1 MESPELPVIVGLFRR
16 VAPPA
21 YWLKLSARGGF
32 RRRGI
37 FGLAVVVWMMIAQRL
52 HPSGSLA
59 MAVSQLRAGG
69 FQSLL
74 QRCKRVREGRISPST
89 GGYCQARLK
98 LAKLIV
104 IQIMDDVFERLQSVL
119 REGWPG
125 LERPIFLLD
134 GTTLLLEHR
143 QDLLATYPPA
153 SNQRGASHW
162 STLRLVVAHDVESGL
177 AVRPAWGAANGAKAT
192 SEQKL
197 IEEVMERLPDGAIV
211 LGDRNFGVF
220 SVAWAAHQHGHPVL
234 LRLNN
239 GVARKVLGG
248 KLEAGVDRAVVWRPS
263 AGERRK
269 HPEIPA
275 AASLCGRV
283 IICQLPGAL
292 DALLCLFTSLENP
305 AAEVAQIYGL
315 RWNIETDLR
324 SLKRTVRLHHIH
336 ARSVEMM
343 EKELLLAVVAYNLVR
358 TVSCLAARKAGLR
371 PRQISFTA
379 VYALIEIYMPKLM
392 GARSE
397 RSWRRLMDTL
407 VEYAAAYKL
416 PNRKKR
422 RSYPRAIWGSGY
434 RFPSMNQ
441 GEN

>member
-1 MESPELPVIVGLFRR
+1 MEPELSVLVGLFRR

-21 YWLKLSARGGF
+21 YWLRLSAQGGF

-37 FGLAVVVWMMIAQRL
+37 FSLAVVVWMMIAQRL

-59 MAVSQLRAGG
+59 TAVAQLRAGG
-69 FQSLL
+69 YRSLM

-98 LAKLIV
+98 LTKLV
-104 IQIMDDVFERLQSVL
+104 VNRFMDDLFERLQAVL

-125 LERPIFLLD
+125 LQRPVFLLD
-134 GTTLLLEHR
+134 GSTLLLEHS
-143 QDLLATYPPA
+143 QDLLPTYPPA

-162 STLRLVVAHDVESGL
+162 PTLRLVVAHDVASGL

-197 IEEVMERLPDGAIV
+197 VEDVLGRLPDGVIV

-220 SVAWAAHQHGHPVL
+220 SVAWAAHQNGHPML

-239 GVARKVLGG
+239 GVARRVLGD
-248 KLEAGVDRAVVWRPS
+248 KLEAGLDRAVIWRPS
-263 AGERRK
+263 ADERRR

-275 AASLCGRV
+275 AASLSGRV
-283 IICQLPGAL
+283 MICQLQGAR
-292 DALLCLFTSLENP
+292 DALLCLFTTLENP
-305 AAEVAQIYGL
+305 TPEVTQIYAL

-358 TVSCLAARKAGLR
+358 TVICLAAKRANLS

-379 VYALIEIYMPKLM
+379 VYNLIEIHMPKLL

-397 RSWRRLMDTL
+397 RSWHRQMDMI
-407 VEYAAAYKL
+407 VDYAAGYQL
-416 PNRKKR
+416 PKRKKR

-434 RFPSMNQ
+434 RFPSKNHD
-441 GEN
+441 EN